1 MKLRPCSAG
10 VCCYIGCWSLMIVK
24 VPNGDKIRLFNDTFF
39 YWWYHPLIHITSTVR
54 FFYKGRKNKISL
66 MLHLSMM
73 MKNISLF
80 IKDTTLSNNYP
91 LQWIVFI
98 FKKSIEMLYFL
109 DFMKHFSSKW
119 YYQIIWLWSSSFAS
133 ATTLLFNQPLQY
145 KSFLLRKTTN
155 LIVITLIMMMNKMSV
170 FIDDTTLFI
179 IYPPQYVLLILGNLN

>member
-1 MKLRPCSAG
+1 
-10 VCCYIGCWSLMIVK
+10 
-24 VPNGDKIRLFNDTFF
+24 
-39 YWWYHPLIHITSTVR
+39 
-54 FFYKGRKNKISL
+54 

-133 ATTLLFNQPLQY
+133 ATTFLFNQPLQY

-179 IYPPQYVLLILGNLN
+179 IYPPQYVLLILRNLN